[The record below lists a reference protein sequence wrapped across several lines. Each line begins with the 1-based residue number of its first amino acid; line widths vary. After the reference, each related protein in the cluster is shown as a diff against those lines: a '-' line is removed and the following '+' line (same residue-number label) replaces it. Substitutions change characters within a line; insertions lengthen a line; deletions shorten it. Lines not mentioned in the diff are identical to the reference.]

1 MICRE
6 EKNRFF
12 RRSHKSLMWLNEM
25 SSELEYMRMWT
36 EHTLR
41 FSFALT
47 RRDISRYICIFSFSK
62 CNSFYLYFFFR
73 FVSFACLMKSVSQQ
87 CAISIDINN
96 VKLRIGSMSV
106 IVVSFPRTTQ
116 SNANVKA
123 RMLNLMP
130 RHDCDIL
137 AVNRI
142 QLDQQTVVVSVCN
155 FQHTF
160 QLHNNV

>member
-1 MICRE
+1 MKWALSSNIWECE
-6 EKNRFF
+6 LNILYVFLLP
-12 RRSHKSLMWLNEM
+12 SLDEISLVI
-25 SSELEYMRMWT
+25 
-36 EHTLR
+36 
-41 FSFALT
+41 FAFLV
-47 RRDISRYICIFSFSK
+47 SRNAIHFIYT
-62 CNSFYLYFFFR
+62 FFFR

-106 IVVSFPRTTQ
+106 IGVSFPRTTQ

-142 QLDQQTVVVSVCN
+142 QLDQQTVVVSVWN

-160 QLHNNV
+160 QLRNNV